1 MLCTPNPVSSMRVQG
16 GTRTTRVSDS
26 PTRSSV
32 ADSTASPLENL
43 LLGNAVAKAERE
55 QGVQSKVVYEPSEEG
70 EDSVLDTHVTLLRK
84 QHIVEN
90 LQRAVQEFQREK
102 DLLLLGSA
110 RRLAAQK

>member
-1 MLCTPNPVSSMRVQG
+1 MLYTPDPVSSMRVQG
-16 GTRTTRVSDS
+16 GTRTNRVSDS
-26 PTRSSV
+26 PSHSS
-32 ADSTASPLENL
+32 ADTTASPLENL
-43 LLGNAVAKAERE
+43 LLSNALAKAERE

>member
-1 MLCTPNPVSSMRVQG
+1 MLCTPDPVSSMRVQG
-16 GTRTTRVSDS
+16 GTRTNRVSDS
-26 PTRSSV
+26 PGLSSV
-32 ADSTASPLENL
+32 ADTTASPLENL

-90 LQRAVQEFQREK
+90 LQRAVQDFQREK